1 MALPQPESGSTCVV
15 TGASSGIGADI
26 ARELARRGYGVTL
39 VARREERLRE
49 LAAELSEAHRVR
61 VEVVASDVADPGGR
75 DRLYAALEEAGLA
88 VEVLVNNAGIGTA
101 GRFHSIPA
109 ERELAMVRL
118 NVEAVVA
125 LCARYAGPM
134 VERERGAILN
144 VASTAAFQPIPRQ
157 ATYAATKAF
166 VLAFTEGLH
175 EDLHGTGVTATALC
189 PGPVR
194 TEFFES
200 AGMEGADALAPPFLW
215 ASPAD
220 AARSGVEGM
229 EDGRRLVVAGA
240 ANRLGALGGR
250 LAPRSV
256 LLPLMR
262 RFYPVGR

>member
-1 MALPQPESGSTCVV
+1 
-15 TGASSGIGADI
+15 
-26 ARELARRGYGVTL
+26 
-39 VARREERLRE
+39 
-49 LAAELSEAHRVR
+49 
-61 VEVVASDVADPGGR
+61 
-75 DRLYAALEEAGLA
+75 
-88 VEVLVNNAGIGTA
+88 
-101 GRFHSIPA
+101 
-109 ERELAMVRL
+109 
-118 NVEAVVA
+118 
-125 LCARYAGPM
+125 M
-134 VERERGAILN
+134 VERGRGAILN

-200 AGMEGADALAPPFLW
+200 AGMEGADALAPPSLW

-256 LLPLMR
+256 LLPVMR
-262 RFYPVGR
+262 RFYPIGR